1 MVEAE
6 RLDVILEAEDR
17 ELKRR
22 DPVRTVVAQC
32 AGLTLGFAVYEAA
45 LTRWPKDRLV
55 LRHGAR
61 VIRDTHP
68 EPREDIPGR

>member
-6 RLDVILEAEDR
+6 RLDVIVEAEDR
-17 ELKRR
+17 ELRR
-22 DPVRTVVAQC
+22 RNPVRTTVAQV

-45 LTRWPKDRLV
+45 LKRWPNDRLV

-61 VIRDTHP
+61 LIRDTHP
-68 EPREDIPGR
+68 EPREDYPGR